1 MSMEQIYTLISII
14 SAGIGLIGTIIGGA
28 FAITNWIKL
37 MKNKSTKQIWD
48 TVAAMAD
55 SAMKEYE
62 QSGKTGVEKKQLVI
76 DSVKAAAKAAGLN
89 IDSCLDQLSTYI
101 DQCVDFANSFNK
113 NK

>member
-1 MSMEQIYTLISII
+1 MSMEQIYTLISIV

-28 FAITNWIKL
+28 IAIVNWVKL

-62 QSGKTGVEKKQLVI
+62 QSEKTGTEKKQLVI

-89 IDSCLDQLSTYI
+89 IDDCLDQLSTYI